1 MVHTHTLMTLSPII
15 KAEVESSLHS
25 TPPLFIVA
33 TSYRRR
39 MKSRMADPSSSSPMR
54 AKPEP
59 TDSLSPSTSVELH
72 KRSKTGCKTCRR
84 RKKKCDEARPG
95 CQNCAKNNI
104 LCGGYETRKPW
115 RKGARSKGSALS
127 IPELPN
133 IINAIDN
140 PLDSQLLSYFITH
153 AAQALNIYSET
164 HNPFDGFVIDMA
176 IANTG
181 LMHSLLCLSA
191 SCLLAH
197 QPTLDQEIIVRHSHH
212 FDQAVSTL
220 RKGVE
225 TYSSNNSTQN
235 GDCIM
240 LQTILLAQ
248 EAIITGETHGSYRCH
263 LLAAQRLVD
272 TCGDLSAD
280 VQSFARQFLLY
291 HNLANMLSVIRPV
304 NVVALTPE
312 VVNPETGE
320 RGTFSEACVDGI
332 LHGLLEPMMRT
343 QQVRDGIRFHRH
355 SGNSRWFKDE
365 RLLSLAL
372 TVETQLRMWQSR
384 LQPNTP
390 QYWSS
395 LVYRQSAYVYLYRT
409 IKPSRASPELA
420 QVVSEGLS
428 YTAHALRDVTRN
440 EGSKS
445 WICGV
450 LLPPLFLLGC
460 AAFDPS
466 QRRLVLENFED
477 MQACNQRAS
486 IVHAKAI
493 LREVWSRMDAEHG
506 ADDAWDW
513 EAVMKDINIDI
524 MLS

>member
-1 MVHTHTLMTLSPII
+1 
-15 KAEVESSLHS
+15 
-25 TPPLFIVA
+25 
-33 TSYRRR
+33 
-39 MKSRMADPSSSSPMR
+39 MR

-95 CQNCAKNNI
+95 CKIPISLHNSRRVASILAKQSCGYEDGQNCAKNNI

>member
-1 MVHTHTLMTLSPII
+1 
-15 KAEVESSLHS
+15 
-25 TPPLFIVA
+25 
-33 TSYRRR
+33 
-39 MKSRMADPSSSSPMR
+39 MADPSSSPPTR

-59 TDSLSPSTSVELH
+59 TDSLSPSTSIELH
-72 KRSKTGCKTCRR
+72 RRSKTGCNYTLIVEAFQGVADSFQVKPADVERR
-84 RKKKCDEARPG
+84 NATKQGQA
-95 CQNCAKNNI
+95 NCAKNNI

-115 RKGARSKGSALS
+115 RKGARSKGSALN

-140 PLDSQLLSYFITH
+140 PLDSQLLSYFLTH
-153 AAQALNIYSET
+153 AAQVLNIYSET
-164 HNPFDGFVIDMA
+164 QNPFDGFVIDMA

-220 RKGVE
+220 LKGVE
-225 TYSSNNSTQN
+225 TYSSDNSTQN

-248 EAIITGETHGSYRCH
+248 EAIITGETHGNYRCH

-291 HNLANMLSVIRPV
+291 HNLANMLSVLDPV
-304 NVVALTPE
+304 NVMALNPE
-312 VVNPETGE
+312 AVIPETGE
-320 RGTFSEACVDGI
+320 RVSFSEGCVDGN

-343 QQVRDGIRFHRH
+343 RQVRDGIRLHRH

-365 RLLSLAL
+365 RLLSLVVS
-372 TVETQLRMWQSR
+372 VETQLRMWQSR

-395 LVYRQSAYVYLYRT
+395 LVHRQSAYVYLYRT
-409 IKPSRASPELA
+409 VKPSRASPELA

-428 YTAHALRDVTRN
+428 YTSLALRDVMGNDGRD
-440 EGSKS
+440 S

-466 QRRLVLENFED
+466 QRQLVLENLEVL
-477 MQACNQRAS
+477 QACNQRAS
-486 IVHAKAI
+486 IMHAKAI
-493 LREVWSRMDAEHG
+493 LREVWLRMDAAHDT
-506 ADDAWDW
+506 DDAWDW
-513 EAVMKDINIDI
+513 EGVMKDMNVDI